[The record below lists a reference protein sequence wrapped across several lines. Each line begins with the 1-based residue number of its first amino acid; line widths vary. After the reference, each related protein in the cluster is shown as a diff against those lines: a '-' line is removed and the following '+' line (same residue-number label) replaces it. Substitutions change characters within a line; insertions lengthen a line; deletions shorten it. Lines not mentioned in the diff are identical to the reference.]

1 MKPILPLTIWLN
13 GQTLIADLL
22 NISSAY
28 DNILDTATFSWQL
41 YKSEIDQPA
50 TLLVN
55 GNLTIS
61 GQEYLDWNA
70 SGDVNAAA
78 YIWVADQLNVT
89 II

>member
-1 MKPILPLTIWLN
+1 MKPIQPLTIWLN
-13 GQTLIADLL
+13 GQTLVADIL

-41 YKSEIDQPA
+41 YKSEIDQPN

-61 GQEYLDWNA
+61 GQEYIDWNA
-70 SGDVNAAA
+70 SGDVNEAA
-78 YIWVADQLNVT
+78 YIWVAEQLNVT